1 MPIQHKDVTGQRFG
15 RLVALY
21 PTGELDPKRSPI
33 WHVKCDCGKE
43 IDIPYAFLSRS
54 QKSDYSALPDSSAT

>member
-54 QKSDYSALPDSSAT
+54 QKSD